1 MHRYMSDQATRKD
14 VDEVIEIIKDFMAQS
29 ALEIQAV
36 NKKLDGVNNKGSSPE
51 KL

>member
-1 MHRYMSDQATRKD
+1 MSDQATRKD